1 MAQLGHKD
9 QNPNSIL
16 YTHTFYHAS
25 GILKETILC
34 HPKHE
39 NAHTSKIVWP
49 ICTKVKHVSKKTY
62 LCHLAKSHVQF

>member
-9 QNPNSIL
+9 QNLNSIL

-25 GILKETILC
+25 GILKETILG

-49 ICTKVKHVSKKTY
+49 RCTKVKHVSKKTY